1 MPEPG
6 LPGAGAEGL
15 RRELRDRVLWLT
27 LDRPDRA
34 NTFTKAMQR
43 SLIETFEGIGERADI
58 RAVVIT
64 AAGDRHFCGG
74 PDLQDPD
81 FTPRPDRV
89 VGDASRTLRD
99 GSQRVM
105 SAILD
110 CEKPVLCGVN
120 GLAVGGGAN
129 FALAA
134 DLVIASDQARI
145 IEIFTRRGLVP
156 DGGAAYLLTR
166 HLPRNVVKE
175 LILFGGEISA
185 DEALRWGLVNRV
197 VPVDQLAAT
206 LEEWADRLAAGPTRA
221 FQVSKQLLNGAA
233 DLDRASAFA
242 IEATLVEQIAS
253 SNDVAEGVQAFR
265 EKRPPDFT
273 GT

>member
-1 MPEPG
+1 MSSE
-6 LPGAGAEGL
+6 LPGTEADGL
-15 RRELRDRVLWLT
+15 RRELRGATLWLT

-34 NTFTKAMQR
+34 NTFTRQMQR
-43 SLIETFEGIGERADI
+43 SLIETFDGIDERHDI

-81 FTPRPDRV
+81 FRPRGDRR

-99 GSQRVM
+99 GSQRVV

-110 CEKPVLCGVN
+110 CEKPVICGLN
-120 GLAVGGGAN
+120 GVAVGGGAN

-134 DLVIASDQARI
+134 DLVIASENARI
-145 IEIFTRRGLVP
+145 VEMFTKRGLVP

-175 LILFGGEISA
+175 LILFGDDLSA
-185 DEALRWGLVNRV
+185 DDAARWGLFKRV
-197 VPVDQLAAT
+197 VPPAQLHETLVDWS
-206 LEEWADRLAAGPTRA
+206 ERLSSGPTRA
-221 FQVSKQLLNGAA
+221 FQIAKQLLNDAP
-233 DLDRASAFA
+233 DVDRSTAFA
-242 IEATLVEQIAS
+242 LEAALVEQIAGS
-253 SNDVAEGVQAFR
+253 DDVAEGVAAFL
-265 EKRPPDFT
+265 EKRPPSFR
-273 GT
+273 GS